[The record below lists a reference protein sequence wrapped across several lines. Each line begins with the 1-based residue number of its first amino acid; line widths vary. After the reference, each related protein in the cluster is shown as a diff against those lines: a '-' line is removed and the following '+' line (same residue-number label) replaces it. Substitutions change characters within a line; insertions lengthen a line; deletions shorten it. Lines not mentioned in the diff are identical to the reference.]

1 MNPLT
6 ARPKRL
12 MVFGDIM
19 LDIKLNGS
27 IHKIANEAP
36 VPVLLHESEQKYLGG
51 CGNVLLNLQS
61 LGCEKLYI
69 YSMLGNDAYG
79 KEISSI
85 VSSYPEIVQRFY
97 TDESYCTIVKTRGFS
112 NKKIIFR
119 YDIEKAAKLLR
130 AHLDE
135 LKADVSSVLQ
145 TTQIDAI
152 IISDYNK
159 GFISKELSQFVIE
172 AANRVGVPTFVDPK
186 VDYTKYLG
194 CTLLKPNIKELG
206 DVFGIPFQRGRI
218 HEIHGQVKAMVG
230 CKETLFTLSEE
241 GMSLCLEDGQVIT
254 YKADESE
261 VNDVTGAGDVVLSI
275 IAYYYNSLTKRQ
287 LVELATN
294 MGSISVRH
302 VGTYVLKPADIL
314 KAYKSMHTNKII
326 SSKDVA
332 YLKHP
337 IVFTNGCFDI
347 LHEGHM
353 ALFRHCSAIRPPGG
367 EVLVAINSDA
377 SIRRLKGDTRPINSE
392 ATRAALLN
400 SIEMIDWIVV
410 FDEDTPHELLKK
422 IRPHTLV
429 KGGDYTLEQIIGKEF
444 CTRVDIFTY
453 IPGKSTTSIIK
464 RIRAIENE

>member
-1 MNPLT
+1 
-6 ARPKRL
+6 
-12 MVFGDIM
+12 M
-19 LDIKLNGS
+19 LDIKLSGTIN
-27 IHKIANEAP
+27 KIANEAP
-36 VPVLLHESEQKYLGG
+36 VPVLLYESEQKYLGG

-69 YSMLGNDAYG
+69 YSMLGDDAYG
-79 KEISSI
+79 KEIASI

-97 TDESYCTIVKTRGFS
+97 TDRSYCSIVKTRGFS

-119 YDIEKAAKLLR
+119 YDIEKSVKLLER
-130 AHLDE
+130 HLEE
-135 LKADVSSVLQ
+135 LKADVETVLQ

-152 IISDYNK
+152 ILSDYNK
-159 GFISKELSQFVIE
+159 GFISKGLSQFVIG
-172 AANRVGVPTFVDPK
+172 AANRAGVPTFVDPK

-206 DVFGIPFQRGRI
+206 DVFGIPFSRAKI
-218 HEIHGQVKAMVG
+218 EEIHRQVKSMTQ

-241 GMSLCLEDGQVIT
+241 GMSLYTEDGAMIN

-275 IAYYYNSLTKRQ
+275 IAYYYTSLSKRQ
-287 LVELATN
+287 LVQLATN

-302 VGTYVLKPADIL
+302 VGTYVLKAADIL

-326 SSKDVA
+326 RLKDVA

-377 SIRRLKGDTRPINSE
+377 SIQRLKGRTRPINTE
-392 ATRAALLN
+392 ATRASLLN
-400 SIEMIDWIVV
+400 NIETIDWILV
-410 FDEDTPHELLKK
+410 FDEDTPYEILDK

-429 KGGDYTLEQIIGKEF
+429 KGGDYKLEEIIGKEF
-444 CTRVDIFTY
+444 CQRVDVFTY
-453 IPGKSTTSIIK
+453 VPGKSTTSIIE
-464 RIRAIENE
+464 RIKTMGSE

>member
-1 MNPLT
+1 
-6 ARPKRL
+6 

-19 LDIKLNGS
+19 LDVKLNGS
-27 IHKIANEAP
+27 INKIANEAP
-36 VPVLLHESEQKYLGG
+36 VPVLLYESEQKYLGG

-61 LGCEKLYI
+61 LGCDKLYI
-69 YSMLGNDAYG
+69 FSMLGNDSYG

-85 VSSYPEIVQRFY
+85 VSSYPEIVQNFY
-97 TDESYCTIVKTRGFS
+97 RDDSYCTIVKTRGFS

-119 YDIEKAAKLLR
+119 YDMEKNTKLL
-130 AHLDE
+130 AKHIAQ
-135 LKADVSSVLQ
+135 LKADVRTILQ

-159 GFISKELSQFVIE
+159 GFIGEEISQYVIRVANE
-172 AANRVGVPTFVDPK
+172 AGVPTFVDPK
-186 VDYTKYLG
+186 VDYKKYLN

-206 DVFGIPFQRGRI
+206 DVFGIPFNRAKI
-218 HEIHGQVKAMVG
+218 NEIHAKVKSMSE
-230 CKETLFTLSEE
+230 CKETLFTLSED
-241 GMSLCLEDGQVIT
+241 GMSLCTDNGDIIN

-275 IAYYYNSLTKRQ
+275 IAYYYNSLTKQQ
-287 LVELATN
+287 LIQLATN

-314 KAYKSMHTNKII
+314 KSYKMMHTNKII
-326 SSKDVA
+326 SLKDVR
-332 YLKHP
+332 YLKNP

-353 ALFRHCSAIRPPGG
+353 ALFRYCSTIRPPGG

-377 SIRRLKGDTRPINSE
+377 SIRRLKGDTRPINTQDSR
-392 ATRAALLN
+392 ATLLN
-400 SIEMIDWIVV
+400 NIETIDWILV
-410 FDEDTPHELLKK
+410 FDEDTPHEILEK

-429 KGGDYTLEQIIGKEF
+429 KGGDYKLEDIVGKEF
-444 CTRVDIFTY
+444 CERVEVFTF
-453 IPGKSTTSIIK
+453 IPGKSTTNIINK
-464 RIRAIENE
+464 IKAMTDE